1 MHTLGGSKGPI
12 LADAPCVPS
21 DIPQATR
28 LLHPHFA
35 LIWDF
40 RGDEQDTRKVG
51 VLSRD
56 TNAPNAVNGML
67 LYQMHVA
74 VDRRAAECPRPDV
87 DGVETR

>member
-40 RGDEQDTRKVG
+40 RGDEYN
-51 VLSRD
+51 LSAQR
-56 TNAPNAVNGML
+56 
-67 LYQMHVA
+67 
-74 VDRRAAECPRPDV
+74 
-87 DGVETR
+87 DGVWQRKCNLRVL